1 MLSRVDEKGRGK
13 ERKGKERRG
22 NNKRHVERRGE
33 RMTEEVK
40 R

>member
-1 MLSRVDEKGRGK
+1 MKRGE

-40 R
+40 RCV

>member
-1 MLSRVDEKGRGK
+1 M